1 MNTQTLNE
9 TLQQSFTGV
18 VDGIISFLPNLT
30 IAFLLIVVGWL
41 VGLAFAKIVTQIIRL
56 TKLGDLLKNTGFKDV
71 FNRVG
76 MSFNPGVFI
85 GSLVKWFI
93 FIVFL
98 ITAFDILGLSQVN
111 DFLEKLVGYI
121 PKIITA
127 VLILITS
134 GVVAEFLKKLVVG
147 SAKVANVDFAG
158 LLGSM
163 VKWLILVIAILT
175 ALFELGIAST
185 FIQTVFTG
193 FIVALALA
201 LGISFGIGGHP
212 HVNQFIGE
220 LKKRFKNENIKEHYT
235 NNKDEEIEPE
245 VYK

>member
-18 VDGIISFLPNLT
+18 VDGVISYLPSLT
-30 IAFLLIVVGWL
+30 IAFILIIVGWL
-41 VGLAFAKIVTQIIRL
+41 AGLAVAKIVTQIIRI
-56 TKLGDLLKNTGFKDV
+56 TKVGELLKNTGFKDV

-76 MSFNPGVFI
+76 MSFDPGLFI

-93 FIVFL
+93 FIIFL

-111 DFLEKLVGYI
+111 DFLETLIGYI

-127 VLILITS
+127 VIILITS
-134 GVVAEFLKKLVVG
+134 GIIAEFLKKLVVG
-147 SAKVANVDFAG
+147 SARVANIDFAG
-158 LLGSM
+158 LLGAL
-163 VKWLILVIAILT
+163 VKWFILVIAILT
-175 ALFELGIAST
+175 ALFELGIAAT

-201 LGISFGIGGHP
+201 LGISFGVGGHP
-212 HVNQFIGE
+212 HVNQFIRD
-220 LKKRFKNENIKEHYT
+220 LKKRFKKENIKEHYVGNT
-235 NNKDEEIEPE
+235 EEDVDMEL
-245 VYK
+245 